1 MLLEEE
7 YYIGVPHLDAQHR
20 ALFKTMDRV
29 KDILMKDDYERNKRL
44 CKEAIKFFGDYASR
58 HFSDEEAYMRSIHF
72 ANYELHKAQHDAIK
86 ENLLLFE
93 QDIIASDYSPQSI
106 KHLLGIMMAWLTYH
120 TIEIDSVI
128 GKEIPRIVQ
137 MTRRLPW
144 KRPLSAYPPNFSA
157 LF

>member
-86 ENLLLFE
+86 ENLLLLSKTLLPAT
-93 QDIIASDYSPQSI
+93 ILPSPSNI
-106 KHLLGIMMAWLTYH
+106 C
-120 TIEIDSVI
+120 
-128 GKEIPRIVQ
+128 
-137 MTRRLPW
+137 
-144 KRPLSAYPPNFSA
+144 
-157 LF
+157 